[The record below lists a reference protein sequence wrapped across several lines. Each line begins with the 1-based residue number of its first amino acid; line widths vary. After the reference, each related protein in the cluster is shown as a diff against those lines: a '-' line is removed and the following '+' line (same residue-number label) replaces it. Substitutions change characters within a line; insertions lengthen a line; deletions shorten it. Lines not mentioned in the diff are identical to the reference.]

1 MQRNLLVLEEQ
12 AAGQFITGFD
22 TPLTDLIDSLNSD
35 GVVQLIDATH
45 LLHRPVLY
53 ASLYCWLLT
62 RLFEELPEI
71 GDTSQPKL
79 VLFIDEAHLLFETL
93 GKTLQDNLQ
102 RVVRLIRSRGVGIY
116 FASQL
121 PSDLPD
127 TVLAQLGHRIQHV
140 LRAFTPKDQKAVQV
154 AARTLRPN
162 PDFDMVAC
170 LTALAPGEAL
180 VSVLDAS
187 GSPSITQRI
196 WMQVPCSRIGADQLT
211 AKFLPVRNHQ
221 ESKNLNNSDAKRT
234 LVETLS
240 EITIKL
246 SPKEQ
251 LMLGISRTL
260 RWLLRISF

>member
-1 MQRNLLVLEEQ
+1 
-12 AAGQFITGFD
+12 
-22 TPLTDLIDSLNSD
+22 
-35 GVVQLIDATH
+35 
-45 LLHRPVLY
+45 
-53 ASLYCWLLT
+53 
-62 RLFEELPEI
+62 
-71 GDTSQPKL
+71 
-79 VLFIDEAHLLFETL
+79 
-93 GKTLQDNLQ
+93 
-102 RVVRLIRSRGVGIY
+102 
-116 FASQL
+116 
-121 PSDLPD
+121 
-127 TVLAQLGHRIQHV
+127 
-140 LRAFTPKDQKAVQV
+140 
-154 AARTLRPN
+154 
-162 PDFDMVAC
+162 MVAC